1 MLESMAFI
9 LGTTL
14 MYSTP
19 LVYTAMGGLISENSG
34 VVNIGLEG
42 MMTLG
47 AFVGAAGTILTGN
60 PWAGFLM
67 AGLAGMI
74 LASMHALACIIFR
87 ADQVISGIAI
97 NFLGAGISIF
107 ACKILFEGTTMTP
120 PIPMEQKMPRPLN
133 SLLEG
138 HAFFDGVFNQY
149 ATVYLSFFLVFVLW
163 FFLYQTP
170 WGLRVR
176 AVGEHPKAAET
187 LGIRVR
193 RLRFLCVLASG
204 LFAAWGGAA
213 LSTAVVANFRPT
225 LISGQGFIALAAV
238 IFGQWKPWPTMGA
251 CLLFGLAQALV
262 VFIGGQEAVKISSQ
276 LLSMLPYVLTL
287 LILVGFV
294 GKTRSPAANGVPYEK

>member
-1 MLESMAFI
+1 MLESIAFI
-9 LGTTL
+9 LGTTF

-19 LVYTAMGGLISENSG
+19 LIYTAMGGLISENSG

-47 AFVGAAGTILTGN
+47 AFVGAAATILTGS
-60 PWAGFLM
+60 PWLGFFAAGI
-67 AGLAGMI
+67 AGIL
-74 LASMHALACIIFR
+74 LASLHATASIFFR
-87 ADQVISGIAI
+87 AGQVISGIAI
-97 NFLGAGISIF
+97 NFLGAGISVF
-107 ACKILFEGTTMTP
+107 ACKVLFDGTTMTP

-138 HAFFDGVFNQY
+138 HSFLDGIFNQY
-149 ATVYLSFFLVFVLW
+149 ATVYLVVLLVFVLW

-176 AVGEHPKAAET
+176 SVGEHPKAAET
-187 LGIRVR
+187 LGIRVL
-193 RLRFLCVLASG
+193 RLRFICVMASG
-204 LFAAWGGAA
+204 LFAAAGGAA

-238 IFGQWKPWPTMGA
+238 IFGQWKPWRTMGA

-262 VFIGGQEAVKISSQ
+262 VFIGGQEGINISSQ

-287 LILVGFV
+287 LILIGFV

>member
-1 MLESMAFI
+1 MLESLAFI

-19 LVYTAMGGLISENSG
+19 LIFTAMGGLISENSG

-47 AFVGAAGTILTGN
+47 AFVGAAVSVATGN
-60 PWAGFLM
+60 PWIGFMAAGF
-67 AGLAGMI
+67 AGMA
-74 LASMHALACIIFR
+74 LASFHAIASLFFR
-87 ADQVISGIAI
+87 ADQVISGIAM
-97 NFLGAGISIF
+97 NFLGAGISVF
-107 ACKILFEGTTMTP
+107 ACKIFFEGTTMTP

-133 SLLEG
+133 NLFESNGFLDL
-138 HAFFDGVFNQY
+138 VFNQY
-149 ATVYLSFFLVFVLW
+149 ATVYIAVGLVLVLW

-176 AVGEHPKAAET
+176 AVGEHPKAAST
-187 LGIRVR
+187 LGVHVI
-193 RLRFLCVLASG
+193 RLRFLCVMCSG
-204 LFAAWGGAA
+204 FFAAIGGAA
-213 LSTAVVANFRPT
+213 LSIAVVSNFRPT

-238 IFGQWKPWPTMGA
+238 IFGQWKPWRTMGA

-262 VFIGGQEAVKISSQ
+262 VFIGGQEGVKISSQ

>member
-1 MLESMAFI
+1 MLESIAFI
-9 LGTTL
+9 LGTTF

-19 LVYTAMGGLISENSG
+19 LIYTAMGGLISENSG

-47 AFVGAAGTILTGN
+47 AFVGAAATILTGS
-60 PWAGFLM
+60 PWLGFFAAGI
-67 AGLAGMI
+67 AGIL
-74 LASMHALACIIFR
+74 LASLHATASIFFR

-97 NFLGAGISIF
+97 NFLGAGISVF
-107 ACKILFEGTTMTP
+107 ACKVLFDGTTMTP

-138 HAFFDGVFNQY
+138 HSFLDGIFNQY
-149 ATVYLSFFLVFVLW
+149 ATVYLVVLLVFVLW

-176 AVGEHPKAAET
+176 SVGEHPKAAET
-187 LGIRVR
+187 LGIRVL
-193 RLRFLCVLASG
+193 RLRFICVMASG
-204 LFAAWGGAA
+204 LFAAAGGAA

-238 IFGQWKPWPTMGA
+238 IFGQWKPWRTMGA

-262 VFIGGQEAVKISSQ
+262 VFIGGQEGINISSQ

-287 LILVGFV
+287 LILIGFV